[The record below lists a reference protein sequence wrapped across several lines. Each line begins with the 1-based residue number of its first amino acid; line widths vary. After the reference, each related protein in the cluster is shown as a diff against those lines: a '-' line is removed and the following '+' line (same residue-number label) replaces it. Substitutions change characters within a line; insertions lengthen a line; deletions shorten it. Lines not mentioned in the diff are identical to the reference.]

1 MLSCFDCVWLF
12 VTLWTVACQ
21 APLAIGFSRQEHRS
35 GLPCPPPGDRPWSR
49 DRTHVSCIGRWV
61 LCVCAKLLQLCSTLW
76 DPVDYSPPSSSVHGI
91 LQARILEWVAM
102 PSSRG
107 SSWLR
112 DRTCVSWDSGITGG
126 FLYCWSTRE
135 NQVQFFT
142 TWNMHL
148 LCSTWNI
155 WWLQFSIKHSIHRKS
170 KLSKNIWMSWVLVI
184 CNAL

>member
-1 MLSCFDCVWLF
+1 MLLCPWDSPDKGIGVG
-12 VTLWTVACQ
+12 CQ
-21 APLAIGFSRQEHRS
+21 FLLQGIFLTQGLNPRPLCLLYWQVGSLPLA
-35 GLPCPPPGDRPWSR
+35 PPGKPIKSLR
-49 DRTHVSCIGRWV
+49 
-61 LCVCAKLLQLCSTLW
+61 VCALVAQSCLTLC